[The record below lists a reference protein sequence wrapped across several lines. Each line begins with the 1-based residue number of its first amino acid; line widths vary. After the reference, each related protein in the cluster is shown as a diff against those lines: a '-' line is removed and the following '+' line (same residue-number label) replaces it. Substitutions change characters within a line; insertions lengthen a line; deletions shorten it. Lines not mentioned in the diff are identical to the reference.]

1 MGQCVGCLKQPRIAL
16 FPGPDPEKKQGANM
30 TDKEFKRLTRP
41 QLIDIIYQLQL
52 KEEELIAENKKLQ
65 EQLESKRIRMEQ
77 VGNIAEAALE
87 VNNVMQAA
95 QSAAEQYLK
104 EIRLMREEAEDE
116 KQRLLEEA
124 RKEAAA
130 ILAKAQDCLDTPA
143 GKNETEQE
151 NNG

>member
-1 MGQCVGCLKQPRIAL
+1 
-16 FPGPDPEKKQGANM
+16 M

-41 QLIDIIYQLQL
+41 QLIVIIYQLQL

-124 RKEAAA
+124 RKEAAS
-130 ILAKAQDCLDTPA
+130 ILANAKACPDTSA